1 MTAAPITLAG
11 TRLLADPS
19 GALMLVEARTL
30 VVSDLHL
37 EKGSALAAAGAGAL
51 PPYDSRATLERLDA
65 VLRRWQPRAVVC
77 LGDSFHDEDGPARLG
92 ASERARLARLVGAHD
107 WIWLLGNHDPA
118 LPAALGGRT
127 QEELAVGRLLLRHDV
142 VAARGEAAGEIVGHY
157 HPKAAVR
164 VRGRFVSGRCFA
176 TDGRRLVMPAF
187 GAYAGG
193 LDVQDRAIAS
203 LLGPNFGVFLLARDR
218 LFAFRREQ
226 LSVPPVDVF
235 KARAS

>member
-37 EKGSALAAAGAGAL
+37 EKGSALAASGAGSL

-77 LGDSFHDEDGPARLG
+77 LGDSFHDADGPARLG
-92 ASERARLARLVGAHD
+92 AAERGRLGRMVAAHD

-118 LPAALGGRT
+118 LPEALGGRT
-127 QEELAVGRLLLRHDV
+127 LGELAVGRLVLRHDV
-142 VAARGEAAGEIVGHY
+142 VAGRGAAGGEVIGHY
-157 HPKAAVR
+157 HPKAGVR

-193 LDVQDRAIAS
+193 LDVQDPAIAR
-203 LLGPNFGVFLLARDR
+203 LLGPNFGVFLLARER
-218 LFAFRREQ
+218 LFAFRRDQ
-226 LSVPPVDVF
+226 LSVPPPDPF
-235 KARAS
+235 RARAS

>member
-65 VLRRWQPRAVVC
+65 VLRRWQPRTVVC
-77 LGDSFHDEDGPARLG
+77 LGDSFHDEGGPARLG
-92 ASERARLARLVGAHD
+92 APERARLARLVGAHD
-107 WIWLLGNHDPA
+107 WVWVRGNHDPA
-118 LPAALGGRT
+118 PPESLGGCGVD
-127 QEELAVGRLLLRHDV
+127 ELVIGRVTLRHDSV
-142 VAARGEAAGEIVGHY
+142 GSDGAGEVIGHY

-164 VRGRFVSGRCFA
+164 VRGRFVSGRCFVS
-176 TDGRRLVMPAF
+176 DGRRLVMPAF

-193 LDVQDRAIAS
+193 LDVQDRAIAA

-226 LSVPPVDVF
+226 LLPPPRDVF
-235 KARAS
+235 GARAS